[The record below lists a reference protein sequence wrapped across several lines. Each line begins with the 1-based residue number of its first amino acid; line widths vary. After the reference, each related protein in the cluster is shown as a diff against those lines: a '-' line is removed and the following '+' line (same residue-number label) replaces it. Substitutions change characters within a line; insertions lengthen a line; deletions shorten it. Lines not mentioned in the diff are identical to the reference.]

1 MYSFTPI
8 VALLFFVMGS
18 FPGIGFAQQPLLPS
32 KAQEKIIIDTDIGTD
47 IDDAFAIALA
57 LRSPELDIV
66 GISTDSGDTEAR
78 AKILD
83 RMLGEVGRQE
93 IPVAVGNSTV
103 LDPALGGSSLSQK
116 RYGESGHFA
125 RATHPKAVD
134 FILDQIRRYPGQIT
148 LVAIGPMPNIGA
160 LIDTSPETFRKL
172 KRVVM
177 MGGFIEPIKPD
188 YGKAVPLALFP
199 EYNIQNDIGSA
210 QKLFLSGI
218 PLYVMPL
225 DSTVHLSLDE
235 VKRGVIFAQGTPLT
249 DALTLLYGEWNGAGG
264 VTPVL
269 FDAMTIAYILN
280 PQLCPVQP
288 MHIRIDDKG
297 FSRVETGTSNAQVCL
312 HSDADA
318 FFRFYM
324 SSLLGQ

>member
-134 FILDQIRRYPGQIT
+134 FILD
-148 LVAIGPMPNIGA
+148 
-160 LIDTSPETFRKL
+160 
-172 KRVVM
+172 
-177 MGGFIEPIKPD
+177 
-188 YGKAVPLALFP
+188 
-199 EYNIQNDIGSA
+199 
-210 QKLFLSGI
+210 
-218 PLYVMPL
+218 
-225 DSTVHLSLDE
+225 
-235 VKRGVIFAQGTPLT
+235 
-249 DALTLLYGEWNGAGG
+249 
-264 VTPVL
+264 
-269 FDAMTIAYILN
+269 
-280 PQLCPVQP
+280 
-288 MHIRIDDKG
+288 
-297 FSRVETGTSNAQVCL
+297 
-312 HSDADA
+312 
-318 FFRFYM
+318 
-324 SSLLGQ
+324 